1 MVASLPTSLDSVPGN
16 LRWIFEMDPETLIS
30 TVPDPD
36 TINIVVVGGPTGKSD
51 WVRLSGAPTIT
62 KEIEEPVVAAS
73 SLRFIASA
81 SGRSHLRR
89 CLQRE
94 LVPGLASQ

>member
-1 MVASLPTSLDSVPGN
+1 
-16 LRWIFEMDPETLIS
+16 MDPETLIS

-62 KEIEEPVVAAS
+62 KEIEDS
-73 SLRFIASA
+73 RC
-81 SGRSHLRR
+81 SGEFVTFHRHQGTRACSHPRR
-89 CLQRE
+89 ML
-94 LVPGLASQ
+94 GTGIGT

>member
-1 MVASLPTSLDSVPGN
+1 M
-16 LRWIFEMDPETLIS
+16 RWIFEMDPETLIS

-62 KEIEEPVVAAS
+62 KELDES
-73 SLRFIASA
+73 T
-81 SGRSHLRR
+81 
-89 CLQRE
+89 
-94 LVPGLASQ
+94 